1 MGVIAMALAIL
12 AVLSA
17 FIPFAGAF
25 FSWMLLIPA
34 VVLGII
40 ALVRRAQGRGFAIA
54 ALALS
59 AAAAIIT
66 ILWGIGM
73 AMFGSWLSGDLG
85 DDTSFDGPPPV
96 EEEYGYP
103 TLGIDPAVGGATRD
117 DALAFGTDVTLVDDN
132 IDQDVWTM
140 SLGAPQDVT
149 EKAFEGFGVPA
160 TNGAYLAVPVELTNL
175 SDETIDLNIQYE
187 YVPRTWL
194 LTGDGGT
201 AESMY
206 LTANADLPS
215 AWDIARVEP
224 GQTVVYYD
232 IYDVTPQVASTGF
245 GVADL
250 DSGAQIFW
258 GPAG

>member
-1 MGVIAMALAIL
+1 
-12 AVLSA
+12 VLSA
-17 FIPFAGAF
+17 FVPLAGAF
-25 FSWMLLIPA
+25 LSWMLLIPA

-40 ALVRRAQGRGFAIA
+40 ALARRAQGRGVAIA
-54 ALALS
+54 ALVLS
-59 AAAAIIT
+59 AAAAVIT
-66 ILWGIGM
+66 ILWGVGM
-73 AMFGSWLSGDLG
+73 AMFGSWLDGDLG
-85 DDTSFDGPPPV
+85 DDTSYDGPPPV

-103 TLGIDPAVGGATRD
+103 TLGIDPSVGGATRN
-117 DALAFGTDVTLVDDN
+117 DALAFGTGVTLIDEN

-140 SLGAPQDVT
+140 SLGAPEDVT
-149 EKAFEGFGVPA
+149 ENAAEGFAVPA
-160 TNGAYLAVPVELTNL
+160 ANGAYLAVPVELTNL
-175 SDETIDLNIQYE
+175 TDESIDLNVQYE

-206 LTANADLPS
+206 LTGNPDLPS
-215 AWDIARVEP
+215 AWDIAHVEP

-232 IYDVTPQVASTGF
+232 IYDVAPQVTSTGF

-258 GPAG
+258 GPEG